1 VAQLPAVAHIALTV
15 TDLAVSVPGTN
26 ASVDT
31 ALVWP
36 RPGRV
41 QVPVLVLGAEHDGFF
56 TAGEMDR
63 TAAAYHTQAEIL
75 AGMGHDLMLDPG
87 WPQVADRIHTR
98 PPPRRPIA
106 EPDK

>member
-1 VAQLPAVAHIALTV
+1 MAQLPAVAHIALTV
-15 TDLAVSVPGTN
+15 TDLARMARMSERT
-26 ASVDT
+26 
-31 ALVWP
+31 LMWP

-75 AGMGHDLMLDPG
+75 AGMG
-87 WPQVADRIHTR
+87 QVADRIHTWTHQTA
-98 PPPRRPIA
+98 PAPS
-106 EPDK
+106 DS

>member
-1 VAQLPAVAHIALTV
+1 MSLVDDTFARLQDESWPAL
-15 TDLAVSVPGTN
+15 
-26 ASVDT
+26 VDT

-75 AGMGHDLMLDPG
+75 AGMG
-87 WPQVADRIHTR
+87 QVADRIHTWTHQTA
-98 PPPRRPIA
+98 PAPS
-106 EPDK
+106 DS